1 MEYIEIGGTLLPNT
15 APNEDPCRF
24 KSIKTGRGSP
34 PLPAAS
40 PDLPVALR
48 STPPNAAR
56 QCGNLRPARGGC
68 AARLTCA
75 PCQAAQEELDQERP
89 ADHVR
94 PRTLSLPPVP
104 VRSLRSCHSACR
116 RLVESG
122 TGAEICDAST
132 NASRKNQLT
141 GPLSPMP
148 SQVLLQARARLLRL
162 FRPPEKGSCR
172 PRPLARARANP
183 PHLVALHYLARCCCS
198 RCRRWA
204 EVWRGGSVRR
214 SKTLF
219 LITNATCS
227 SPLTGASTSG

>member
-1 MEYIEIGGTLLPNT
+1 MPQPQTPPVARPLIPPCAGWLKACRKQVEYIEIGGTLLPNT
-15 APNEDPCRF
+15 APNEDPSRF

-48 STPPNAAR
+48 SAPPNAAR

-89 ADHVR
+89 ADHVC
-94 PRTLSLPPVP
+94 PRTLLLPSVP
-104 VRSLRSCHSACR
+104 VRSLRSCHSAR
-116 RLVESG
+116 RLLVESG
-122 TGAEICDAST
+122 TGAEICSASM

-141 GPLSPMP
+141 GSLSPTP

-162 FRPPEKGSCR
+162 FRPPEKGLGKLAPPCR
-172 PRPLARARANP
+172 PPLPGAMLLQP
-183 PHLVALHYLARCCCS
+183 L
-198 RCRRWA
+198 
-204 EVWRGGSVRR
+204 
-214 SKTLF
+214 
-219 LITNATCS
+219 
-227 SPLTGASTSG
+227 SPLG